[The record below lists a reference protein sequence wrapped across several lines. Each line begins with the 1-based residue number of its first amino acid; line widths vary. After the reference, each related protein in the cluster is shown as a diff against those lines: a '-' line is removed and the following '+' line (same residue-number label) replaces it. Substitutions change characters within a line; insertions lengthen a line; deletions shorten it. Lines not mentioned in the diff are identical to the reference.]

1 MITKTGYMIDT
12 KLLEKVW
19 EYERSDNIK
28 RISEF
33 IDAIKIKSTLH
44 ALKEGGDVF
53 WRQLSIKASTV
64 PPKIHEKMLGIWTSL
79 DEENRGVIYA
89 PKILKFLKSQG
100 INLVSEDDIQ
110 EFLDV
115 FDRTNKKGLNQEEF
129 FVLILIVK
137 QILVELLDIN
147 AVQSLFEEVYAI
159 PWKSPSAIDVNNL
172 KKILD
177 ALNLSWP
184 HGKIRNLIDFVC
196 ENKKTK
202 FVSSE
207 YFIKQL
213 INIEEVTLQPFH
225 SPSDSK

>member
-1 MITKTGYMIDT
+1 MVTKTGYLIDT
-12 KLLEKVW
+12 KLLEQVW

-44 ALKEGGDVF
+44 ALKEGGEIF
-53 WRQLSIKASTV
+53 WRQLLIKSSTV
-64 PPKIHEKMLGIWTSL
+64 PSNIQEKMFSIWIGL
-79 DEENRGVIYA
+79 DEENRGIIDSS
-89 PKILKFLKSQG
+89 KILKFLKSQG
-100 INLVSEDDIQ
+100 INLTSEHDIR
-110 EFLDV
+110 EFLEV
-115 FDRTNKKGLNQEEF
+115 FDRNNKNGLNQEEF
-129 FVLILIVK
+129 FVLIIIVK

-147 AVQSLFEEVYAI
+147 AVQSLFEEVYGI
-159 PWKSPSAIDVNNL
+159 PWKSLSSIDVNSL
-172 KKILD
+172 KKILTE
-177 ALNLSWP
+177 LNLKWP

-202 FVSSE
+202 YVSAE

-225 SPSDSK
+225 VSS